1 MKKLTGID
9 IYKLLPKT
17 NCGDCHFPTCMA
29 FAMQVAA
36 KKVALE
42 QCPHVSAEAKAA
54 LGEAQAPP
62 MRTIR
67 IGAGEREFVVGGE
80 TVLFRHDEKFYH
92 PTGIAIRVPDNL
104 GDEELAARVEKIDK
118 LRFIRVGQEIGV
130 DLVAVE
136 HRAGAGDGS
145 RYADVVERVKGRTKL
160 PLVLLCPDPQALAP
174 ALESAAAGRPLVW
187 AATPENW
194 EEMSALAAKYKI
206 PLAIRALTL
215 EGLAE
220 LVERV
225 KGKGVEDLVLD
236 PGGKDL
242 LDNLTKLVLI
252 RRLAL
257 EKTFRPLGYP
267 TLVFAGSS
275 SPAEEAAEAT
285 AYICKYGSI
294 VVLDGAESWQLLPL
308 LTVRQNIYT
317 DPQVP
322 NAIEAKLY
330 EVGSPTPESPVLVTT
345 NFALT
350 YFTVEGEV
358 ENSKVPA
365 YIAVVNTEGLGVLN
379 AYADDKF
386 TAERIIKAVK
396 EYGVMERVRHKRLV
410 IPGLV
415 AVLRMEI
422 QEETGWEVIV
432 GPEDAAGI
440 PSFLRN
446 EWSPN

>member
-1 MKKLTGID
+1 MKKLTGIE

-17 NCGDCHFPTCMA
+17 NCGDCNFPTCMA

-36 KKVALE
+36 KKVALD
-42 QCPHVSAEAKAA
+42 QCPHVSEEAKQA

-62 MRTIR
+62 MRTVQ
-67 IGAGEREFVVGGE
+67 IGAGERELVIGGE
-80 TVLFRHDEKFYH
+80 TVLFRHEEKFYH
-92 PTGIAIRVPDNL
+92 PTGIAIKVKDNL
-104 GDEELAARVEKIDK
+104 SDEELDERVKRINGLK
-118 LRFIRVGQEIGV
+118 FVRVGEEIGV

-136 HRAGAGDGS
+136 HQGTDGN
-145 RYADVVERVKGRTKL
+145 RYAEVVERVKGQTEL
-160 PLVLLCPDPQALAP
+160 PLILLCPDPKVLGP
-174 ALESAAAGRPLVW
+174 ALEAAADGRPLIW
-187 AATPENW
+187 AATEENW
-194 EEMSALAAKYKI
+194 EELAALAAQHKV
-206 PLAIRALTL
+206 PLAVRAESL

-220 LVERV
+220 LTERV

-242 LDNLTKLVLI
+242 LETMTRLILI

-267 TLVFAGSS
+267 TMAFTTED
-275 SPAEEAAEAT
+275 SPAAEAAEAT
-285 AYICKYGSI
+285 AYICKYGGI
-294 VVLDGAESWQLLPL
+294 VVINGTENWELLPL

-330 EVGSPTPESPVLVTT
+330 EVGSPDSDSPVLVTT

-365 YIAVVNTEGLGVLN
+365 YISVVDTEGLGVLN
-379 AYADDKF
+379 AYADDKL
-386 TAERIIKAVK
+386 TAERIIKTVK
-396 EYGVMERVRHKRLV
+396 EYGVMEKVQHNKLV

-422 QEETGWEVIV
+422 QEESGWEVII

-440 PSFLRN
+440 PHFLRN